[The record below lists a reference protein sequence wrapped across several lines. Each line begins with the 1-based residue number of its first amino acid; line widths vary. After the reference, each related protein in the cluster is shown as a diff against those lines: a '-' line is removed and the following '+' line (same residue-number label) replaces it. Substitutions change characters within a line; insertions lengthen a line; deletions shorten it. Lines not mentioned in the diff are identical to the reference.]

1 MKVLA
6 KTMGMAALLGIAVGG
21 GSSYGAELP
30 RTHVKGVGEGINIIN
45 GSLLEQPFWDETIP
59 QASGG
64 MVTGDVIP
72 FDQLGLDNAA
82 VLRLLKL
89 GGMDFGTTDFS
100 RLAADDPH
108 FEGCDLAG
116 ISLTVDEVRAACD
129 AYRPVLDRLLQ
140 ENWNS
145 KLLFLSV
152 AQPQVFW
159 CRMPISGLADLEGK
173 KVRVFNKTM
182 VDFLDGVG
190 AAAVSMVFPEV
201 FAALQ
206 RGVVDCAVTGALSG
220 NTSGW
225 GEVTTHQYP
234 MSLGWAVRF
243 TAVNLDSWERFDP
256 AVRDFFVEQFAKQE
270 DKAWALMKEAT
281 ADAESCNTGQ
291 PSCKYGKKADLTIV
305 PISAEDQAKYKQIV
319 EQNVLRGWAE
329 RCGAECANE
338 WNETVGKTVGLT
350 ATVD

>member
-1 MKVLA
+1 MKLLA
-6 KTMGMAALLGIAVGG
+6 KTIGMAALLGIAVD

-350 ATVD
+350 APVD